1 MVKNALWD
9 LLVFVINKTLISIF
23 FYNLHFVQ
31 IMQILIM
38 NSNNYFNA
46 FILVFLAGL
55 IWSFGAVTV
64 RYMTDAHSY
73 VFQYLFYRGFA
84 ISIILLIYLFLREG
98 KSFYKNFLRIG
109 VSSILG
115 GIFLAT
121 AFTGFIFSITMT
133 SAAVTLFMLAAMP
146 FIAAILGYLVL
157 GETLRRSTLIAMT
170 TAFVGISIMIY
181 NDSISGS
188 ALGAI
193 IGFISATGF
202 AFYSV
207 TIRWKPETPKFTT
220 VVLAGIFCSLFSFFI
235 LGLSFKPFIDMPTIN
250 SYLSLLHGLIVASGL
265 ILYTLGAKFL
275 PSAELTFL
283 SLMECVGGVLWV
295 WIPIFGINEVP
306 SFNVILGGG
315 IITFAVLFYGYG
327 ARKNRELIKN

>member
-1 MVKNALWD
+1 
-9 LLVFVINKTLISIF
+9 
-23 FYNLHFVQ
+23 
-31 IMQILIM
+31 M
-38 NSNNYFNA
+38 NSDNYFNA
-46 FILVFLAGL
+46 FILVFIAGL
-55 IWSFGAVTV
+55 FWSFGAVTV

-84 ISIILLIYLFLREG
+84 ISTILLLYLILKEG

-109 VSSILG
+109 ISSILG

-146 FIAAILGYLVL
+146 FIAAIVGYLVL

-170 TAFVGISIMIY
+170 VAFIGICVMIY

-220 VVLAGIFCSLFSFFI
+220 VVLAGLFCALFSFCV
-235 LGLSFKPFIDMPTIN
+235 LGFSFKPFTSMPLIN
-250 SYLSLLHGLIVASGL
+250 SYLSLLHGLIVAAGL
-265 ILYTLGAKFL
+265 ILYTLGAKHL
-275 PSAELTFL
+275 PSAELTLL
-283 SLMECVGGVLWV
+283 SLMEVVGGVIWV

-306 SFNVILGGG
+306 SFTVMLGGL
-315 IITFAVLFYGYG
+315 IITSAVLFHGYR
-327 ARKNRELIKN
+327 ARKKGESVLP

>member
-1 MVKNALWD
+1 
-9 LLVFVINKTLISIF
+9 
-23 FYNLHFVQ
+23 
-31 IMQILIM
+31 MQMCIM

-46 FILVFLAGL
+46 FILVFVAGL
-55 IWSFGAVTV
+55 FWSFGAVTV
-64 RYMTDAHSY
+64 RYMVDAHSY

-84 ISIILLIYLFLREG
+84 ISTILIIYLYLREG
-98 KSFYKNFLRIG
+98 KNFYKNFLRIG
-109 VSSILG
+109 FSTVLG

-133 SAAVTLFMLAAMP
+133 SAAVTLFMLASMP
-146 FIAAILGYLVL
+146 FIAAIVGYIVL

-170 TAFVGISIMIY
+170 IAFIGICIMIY

-202 AFYSV
+202 ALYSV

-220 VVLAGIFCSLFSFFI
+220 VVLAGLFCSLFSFCI
-235 LGLSFKPFIDMPTIN
+235 LGFSLDPFSNMPTVN

-265 ILYTLGAKFL
+265 ILYTLGSKHL
-275 PSAELTFL
+275 PSAELTLL
-283 SLMECVGGVLWV
+283 SLMECVGGVVWV
-295 WIPIFGINEVP
+295 WLPIFGINEVP
-306 SFNVILGGG
+306 SLNVIIGGV
-315 IITFAVLFYGYG
+315 IITLAVLFHGYG
-327 ARKNRELIKN
+327 ASKKREEVIN

>member
-1 MVKNALWD
+1 
-9 LLVFVINKTLISIF
+9 
-23 FYNLHFVQ
+23 
-31 IMQILIM
+31 M
-38 NSNNYFNA
+38 NSNSYFNA

-55 IWSFGAVTV
+55 FWSFGAVTV
-64 RYMTDAHSY
+64 RYMIDAHSY

-84 ISIILLIYLFLREG
+84 ISTILLIYLFLIEG
-98 KSFYKNFLRIG
+98 KNFYKNFFHIG
-109 VSSILG
+109 ISSILG

-146 FIAAILGYLVL
+146 FIAAIVGYLVL

-170 TAFVGISIMIY
+170 IAFIGICVMIY

-207 TIRWKPETPKFTT
+207 TIRWKPKTPKFTT
-220 VVLAGIFCSLFSFFI
+220 VVLAGIFCSLFSFCVLDF
-235 LGLSFKPFIDMPTIN
+235 SFESFTEMPTSN

-265 ILYTLGAKFL
+265 ILYTLGAKHL
-275 PSAELTFL
+275 PSAELTLL

-295 WIPIFGINEVP
+295 WLPVFGINEVP
-306 SFNVILGGG
+306 SFNVIIGG
-315 IITFAVLFYGYG
+315 IIITLAVLFHGYG
-327 ARKNRELIKN
+327 ASKKREPVLP